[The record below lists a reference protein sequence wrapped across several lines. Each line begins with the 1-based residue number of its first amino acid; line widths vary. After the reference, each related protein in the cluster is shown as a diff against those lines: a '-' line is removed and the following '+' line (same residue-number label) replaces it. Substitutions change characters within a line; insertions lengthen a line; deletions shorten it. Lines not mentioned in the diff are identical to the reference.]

1 MIQVYLFNILIHPL
15 YLLKSVYDF
24 YPDMPGLVSLNLDGT
39 GVTESGFIG
48 IIPSLPASL
57 QVLNLNRTNVTE
69 KLLTH
74 LKGLLL

>member
-1 MIQVYLFNILIHPL
+1 MNKSIMIVYSFILE
-15 YLLKSVYDF
+15 
-24 YPDMPGLVSLNLDGT
+24 MPGLVSLNLDGT

-57 QVLNLNRTNVTE
+57 QVLNLNRMNITE

-74 LKGLLL
+74 LKGLLQ

>member
-1 MIQVYLFNILIHPL
+1 MNKSIMIVYSFILE
-15 YLLKSVYDF
+15 
-24 YPDMPGLVSLNLDGT
+24 MTGLVSLNLDGT

-57 QVLNLNRTNVTE
+57 QVLNLNRMNITE

>member
-1 MIQVYLFNILIHPL
+1 MNKSIMFVYSFILE
-15 YLLKSVYDF
+15 
-24 YPDMPGLVSLNLDGT
+24 MPGLVSLNLDGT
-39 GVTESGFIG
+39 GATESGFIG

-57 QVLNLNRTNVTE
+57 QVLNLNRMNITE